1 MTIPALLPVLVF
13 FHVYMKDLCDAHGL
27 DVSCFG
33 GDDDIFDTTILLLA
47 VLTVKNKGFIH
58 SRNRKIFHKSLSLEM
73 RRLRDRMIPRA
84 SLHDPIESAWHRLYL
99 SLNDKALVTLTG
111 FDHQAFRG
119 LLRLFEPVYN
129 LYSPGDGDQD
139 GCIVRI
145 RQQNRGRPR
154 LLTASDCLGLNLAWT
169 RLRGSTTALQLVFGM
184 TGSRISKWL
193 RYGRR
198 LLILIL
204 CNHPDAA
211 VRIPSAARIRQYKAS
226 IILRFPSLLDVWCTM
241 DGLKLYLQQSG
252 DSDMQNLFYNGW
264 THDH

>member
-33 GDDDIFDTTILLLA
+33 GDDDLLDTTILLPA
-47 VLTVKNKGFIH
+47 VLTVKNRGFIH

-73 RRLRDRMIPRA
+73 RRLRDRRIPRA
-84 SLHDPIESAWHRLYL
+84 SLHDPSESAWRRLYL
-99 SLNDKALVTLTG
+99 SLNDQALLTLTG

-139 GCIVRI
+139 GCIVWI

-169 RLRGSTTALQLVFGM
+169 RLRGSTTALQLVFGI

-193 RYGRR
+193 HYGR
-198 LLILIL
+198 
-204 CNHPDAA
+204 
-211 VRIPSAARIRQYKAS
+211 
-226 IILRFPSLLDVWCTM
+226 
-241 DGLKLYLQQSG
+241 
-252 DSDMQNLFYNGW
+252 
-264 THDH
+264 